1 MLKDDEYIS
10 WRKGDSDALNQP
22 KRFKREEMPENMRM
36 ALGLLKLAENKT
48 FVHEAGFKV
57 SENKFFLLDEV
68 QLEFDN

>member
-1 MLKDDEYIS
+1 
-10 WRKGDSDALNQP
+10 
-22 KRFKREEMPENMRM
+22 MRM
-36 ALGLLKLAENKT
+36 ALGLLKLAEHKT